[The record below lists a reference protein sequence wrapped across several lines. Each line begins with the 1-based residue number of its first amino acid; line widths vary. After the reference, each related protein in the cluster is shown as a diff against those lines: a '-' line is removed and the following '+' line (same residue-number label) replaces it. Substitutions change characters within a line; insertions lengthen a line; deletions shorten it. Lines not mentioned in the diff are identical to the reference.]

1 MVRRWV
7 VHTHKS
13 IALHL
18 LCRRTTW
25 NRHARS
31 APSVC
36 GGVGAAPGTRAGGRV
51 CTAARRSMLHALR
64 RGVREAVV
72 RASEPRDGRRGREED
87 AEGWTSRE
95 GAMGAETR
103 VSGSTRQRLPRASI
117 SRSSSQV
124 FGSRGV
130 GYTRVRTTLCETVEK
145 LVSGGQQAPRCR
157 TTAEEKTVCRP
168 THGCV
173 RVVPAAHLG
182 PPHALRRPSC
192 TVRRT
197 LSRSCTRFRRMRPA
211 PRK

>member
-1 MVRRWV
+1 MRRWV

-103 VSGSTRQRLPRASI
+103 DEAEASTSEHFPEFITGFRISGGL
-117 SRSSSQV
+117 
-124 FGSRGV
+124 
-130 GYTRVRTTLCETVEK
+130 GYTRVRTTLCETAKKNSFPAVN
-145 LVSGGQQAPRCR
+145 
-157 TTAEEKTVCRP
+157 RP
-168 THGCV
+168 LDAGPPQKKPASDPWV
-173 RVVPAAHLG
+173 RARVPAAHLG

-192 TVRRT
+192 TVR
-197 LSRSCTRFRRMRPA
+197 
-211 PRK
+211 